1 MACNSRHH
9 IAFVLSL
16 LVAVAALVYTNIEL
30 KNQMSSTQPMNEQLN
45 NQSSQQIQNLQAQLS
60 DSILLLQNNFSELSS
75 TNKQV
80 QSMNEQLNNQSSQQI
95 QNLQAQLSD
104 SILLL
109 QNNFS
114 EQLSST
120 DK

>member
-1 MACNSRHH
+1 MARNEYGKKWFAIFAV

-30 KNQMSSTQPMNEQLN
+30 KNQM
-45 NQSSQQIQNLQAQLS
+45 I
-60 DSILLLQNNFSELSS
+60 S

-95 QNLQAQLSD
+95 QILQAQLSN
-104 SILLL
+104 SILLPSK
-109 QNNFS
+109 QIFWAT
-114 EQLSST
+114 EQY
-120 DK
+120 